1 MFVLCFCFVVLCS
14 VCFFLFSF
22 ISPILGA
29 INVNFHVYIVH
40 AACYTTQEGLTP
52 LMLAAMKGKCDI
64 VTELLD
70 NGADIHAQDSV
81 SH

>member
-1 MFVLCFCFVVLCS
+1 MLFCVQYVS
-14 VCFFLFSF
+14 FSF
-22 ISPILGA
+22 PLSLLFWGA